1 MTVDKGINSFILEMT
16 GLGKMTVHP
25 EHLAFQSIYPTKRSV
40 SERKDCRT
48 LLFRDTRHFLL
59 IFHSQLRKAEEFML
73 HRLCIEEEY
82 TLTIHH
88 KPHIL
93 ISLYEYFL
101 GISFNT
107 DFLEPFFRIAI
118 EFLVG
123 ILINTVSYRSMYP

>member
-1 MTVDKGINSFILEMT
+1 MTVYEGINSFILDMI
-16 GLGKMTVHP
+16 GLSKMTVHP
-25 EHLAFQSIYPTKRSV
+25 EHFAFQSIDPTKRSV
-40 SERKDCRT
+40 SEREYCST
-48 LLFRDTRHFLL
+48 LLLRDTCHFFLV
-59 IFHSQLRKAEEFML
+59 FHSQLPKAEEFML

-88 KPHIL
+88 EPHIL

-107 DFLEPFFRIAI
+107 DLLEPFFRIAI

-123 ILINTVSYRSMYP
+123 ILIDTVSYRSMYP